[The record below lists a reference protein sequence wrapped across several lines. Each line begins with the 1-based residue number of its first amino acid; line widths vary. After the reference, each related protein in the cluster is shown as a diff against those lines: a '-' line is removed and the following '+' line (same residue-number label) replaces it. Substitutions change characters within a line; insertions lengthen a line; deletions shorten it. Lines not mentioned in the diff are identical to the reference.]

1 MLIFKL
7 LQKKLLVFVKII
19 AQNNQIKQKIV
30 LIILTTVLF
39 FVMCNKDVQGR
50 AGKLFCWEYNGKKNI
65 VKVAHA
71 IHDFKSVMKLYILY
85 LSL

>member
-1 MLIFKL
+1 
-7 LQKKLLVFVKII
+7 
-19 AQNNQIKQKIV
+19 
-30 LIILTTVLF
+30 
-39 FVMCNKDVQGR
+39 MCNKDVQGS

-71 IHDFKSVMKLYILY
+71 IHDFKSVMKLYILH